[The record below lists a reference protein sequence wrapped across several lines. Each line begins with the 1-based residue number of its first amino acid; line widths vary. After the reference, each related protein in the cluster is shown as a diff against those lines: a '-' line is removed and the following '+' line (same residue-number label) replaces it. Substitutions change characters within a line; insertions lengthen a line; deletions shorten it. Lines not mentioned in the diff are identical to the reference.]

1 MPKKIPTPF
10 HDGSNYDYQF
20 IIKQLEEE
28 IKKQFTCLGKNT
40 GKYITVS
47 IEKKLWELIKMEK
60 KLQKLYLGY

>member
-10 HDGSNYDYQF
+10 HDGSNYDYHF

-28 IKKQFTCLGKNT
+28 IKKQFTCFGKNT
-40 GKYITVS
+40 GKYITVP
-47 IEKKLWELIKMEK
+47 IEKKLRELIKMEK